1 MEIEELNEMQ
11 LDEIRPGEAL
21 TLATV
26 MAVMVIAVLAVVAY
40 RVFRS
45 RQGNIKLPGGYGF
58 EWK

>member
-1 MEIEELNEMQ
+1 MEIEELDQKSLES
-11 LDEIRPGEAL
+11 IHPGEAL

-26 MAVMVIAVLAVVAY
+26 MVVMVVAIMAVVAY

>member
-1 MEIEELNEMQ
+1 MEIRELNEKE
-11 LDEIRPGEAL
+11 LNEICPGEAL

-26 MAVMVIAVLAVVAY
+26 MAVMVIAVIAVVAY
-40 RVFRS
+40 RIFRS

>member
-1 MEIEELNEMQ
+1 MQ

>member
-1 MEIEELNEMQ
+1 
-11 LDEIRPGEAL
+11 
-21 TLATV
+21 

>member
-1 MEIEELNEMQ
+1 MDIEEL
-11 LDEIRPGEAL
+11 DENALASIRPGEAL

-26 MAVMVIAVLAVVAY
+26 MAVMVIAIMAVVAY